1 MYKSTLTLL
10 FAHKT
15 LAPPVMVALA
25 LMLALP
31 AMLLLPLTAGAFSG
45 PIADLPSL
53 QAAAESAVRH
63 EIAPGAP
70 AGSAIVHAQN
80 LDARLRLAQCDR
92 PLTTGIAGDGQLRAH
107 TTVAVRCEG
116 TVRWTIYM
124 SVTIDSEFPVLV
136 ARHALPR
143 DTELAAADFD
153 LVQRHLPGLS
163 TDYVTQ
169 TTAIAGQ
176 RLRKPIAGGDALS
189 MDALTPTN
197 AIHRGQQVTLISGS
211 DGFQVRMSAV
221 ALSDGRIADRIR
233 VQNLSSQRVVEG
245 IVRSGSEVEVPL

>member
-1 MYKSTLTLL
+1 M
-10 FAHKT
+10 HKPT
-15 LAPPVMVALA
+15 HTMLSLPAIVALP
-25 LMLALP
+25 LLLALP
-31 AMLLLPLTAGAFSG
+31 AMLALPASAGVPGA

-53 QAAAESAVRH
+53 QAAAEQAVRH
-63 EIAPGAP
+63 EIAPGAS
-70 AGSAIVHAQN
+70 AASAIVRAQN

-92 PLTTGIAGDGQLRAH
+92 PLTAGIAGDGQLRAH

-116 TVRWTIYM
+116 AVRWTIYM
-124 SVTIDSEFPVLV
+124 SVTIDSEVSVLV
-136 ARHALPR
+136 ARHALAR
-143 DTELAAADFD
+143 DTELTAADFD

-169 TTAIAGQ
+169 TATIAGQ
-176 RLRKPIAGGDALS
+176 RLRKSIAGGDALG
-189 MDALTPTN
+189 MDALTPSN
-197 AIHRGQQVTLISGS
+197 AIHRGQQVTLIAGSG
-211 DGFQVRMSAV
+211 DFQVRTSAV